1 MILNLQSLTPKKVK
15 KINRQEVYDKCGGH
29 CGYCGC
35 EIAFKEMQV
44 DHIVSQFHYKLK
56 IHKKYTDKEMDDI
69 SNLLPTCRVCNKW
82 KSSHSVEQFR
92 KEIGEQLRRLNEYN
106 PNFRFAKKYNLVQET
121 PHPITFYFESL
132 K

>member
-1 MILNLQSLTPKKVK
+1 MVM
-15 KINRQEVYDKCGGH
+15 KINRQEVYDKCYGH

-35 EIAFKEMQV
+35 EITFKEMQV
-44 DHIVSQFHYKLK
+44 DHIVSQFHFKLK
-56 IHKKYTDKEMDDI
+56 LQEKYTNKEMNDI

-121 PHPITFYFESL
+121 PHPIKFYFEL
-132 K
+132 LNINPHD